1 MLNLSTNTKTSSP
14 GHTARLAQATGVPL
28 NRRVLSYHEAP
39 PASSSDPTLALQ
51 REFARPLYARPSAL
65 PSSTGA
71 VTNKSR
77 KIPTQPE
84 RVLDAPGMVDDF
96 YLNLI
101 SWSCQNMVAVALA
114 ESTYI
119 WRAETGTASRV
130 GEAPEGSY
138 VSSVDFS
145 NDGAYLGIGIGTGEV
160 ELWDVETSQKLRT
173 MSGHQGQ
180 IAALSWHQHILTSAC
195 GDGSIWHHDVRMPR
209 HKVME
214 LLGHMGEVC
223 GLKWREDG
231 ELLASGGN
239 DNVVNVWDGRVGDVG
254 VEGARG
260 TAKWTKRNHT
270 AAVKVGGLFLHFAC
284 CVLIT
289 FFAGHRMVSL
299 ATLPPGIRRRHK
311 RRNHAHLEYNH
322 RSQTALPPHPL
333 PNNVHPLLSAPKR
346 NIFHTRLPDQLAHA
360 ARLSE
365 HGAHRGDKGRA

>member
-1 MLNLSTNTKTSSP
+1 
-14 GHTARLAQATGVPL
+14 
-28 NRRVLSYHEAP
+28 
-39 PASSSDPTLALQ
+39 
-51 REFARPLYARPSAL
+51 
-65 PSSTGA
+65 
-71 VTNKSR
+71 
-77 KIPTQPE
+77 
-84 RVLDAPGMVDDF
+84 
-96 YLNLI
+96 
-101 SWSCQNMVAVALA
+101 
-114 ESTYI
+114 
-119 WRAETGTASRV
+119 
-130 GEAPEGSY
+130 
-138 VSSVDFS
+138 
-145 NDGAYLGIGIGTGEV
+145 
-160 ELWDVETSQKLRT
+160 

-311 RRNHAHLEYNH
+311 RRNNAHLEYNH